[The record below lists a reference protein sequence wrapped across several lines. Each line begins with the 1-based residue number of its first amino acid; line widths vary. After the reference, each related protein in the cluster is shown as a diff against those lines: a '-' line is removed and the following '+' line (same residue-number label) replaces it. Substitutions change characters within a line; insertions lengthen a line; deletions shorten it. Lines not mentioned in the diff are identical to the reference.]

1 MTDQRDSQLLEEFRA
16 LERQLDGLRA
26 RLADQLPRA
35 AGLEDERSRAGEFTG
50 LMDRDEGERNILLC
64 QAAGESVGLLLEDV
78 DRVLPMAALAK
89 LPEAPLWMLGML
101 NLQGESVPVLDVS
114 MRLNGEPREQQ
125 ITDLILVTTRQAG
138 RVGLVVPEVHD
149 ITTIDASSITRG
161 GGGASQVSYARY
173 LLGMLPL
180 EGRQLYLLDIS
191 SLAVMAEGERRSA
204 EPDEPG

>member
-1 MTDQRDSQLLEEFRA
+1 MTDQRDSQLLDEFRA

-26 RLADQLPRA
+26 RLADQLPHA
-35 AGLEDERSRAGEFTG
+35 ADLADERSRAGEFTG

-89 LPEAPLWMLGML
+89 LPEAPPWMLGML
-101 NLQGESVPVLDVS
+101 NLQGESVPVLDLS
-114 MRLNGEPREQQ
+114 MRLNGEPREQE

-149 ITTIDASSITRG
+149 ITTIDTGSITSG
-161 GGGASQVSYARY
+161 GAGASQVSYARY

-180 EGRQLYLLDIS
+180 EGRQLYLLDVS
-191 SLAVMAEGERRSA
+191 SLAAMAEGEQRSA